1 MCVSI
6 ISEAQIPDWEWAKN
20 IGSFGDDMGRSI
32 ATDYDG
38 NVYITGTF
46 LNSSITFD
54 SITINNN
61 GLRNIFLAKYA
72 PNGNIIWAKSA
83 GGNNYDYSCNVTTDN
98 SGNVYVTGYF
108 QSDTIIFYSDTLIN
122 NGTADIFLAKYDSD
136 GNVLWAK
143 SAGKDSYDHSYSVT
157 ADTSDNVYI
166 TGDFRSDSIIF
177 DTIILINNNGGS
189 DAFLAKYSA
198 DGDIIWAK
206 NVGVNGEDAGNDIIC
221 DLSNNVYLTGQF
233 RSDSI
238 IFGST
243 ILNNNGSDD
252 IFLVKYNSDGNV
264 LWAKKA
270 GNTDS
275 DIGKSVTADTSG
287 NIYLTGY
294 FESNNISFGAIN
306 LTINGTYGYPNTDVF
321 IAKYAPNGTAL
332 WAKNAGNS
340 GTDKGTGI
348 TTNISNNIFIS
359 GNFNS
364 SSITF
369 GSTVLTNN
377 GGYDMFVVKYAPTGN
392 VVWAKSVGSDEE
404 ESSNGIAVNALNLYM
419 TGYFQSDIIS
429 FYSDTLINNGF
440 YDIFIAKLSECTISV
455 FIGNDTTICKNDS
468 IILNPGAGFTSY
480 LWQDAS
486 TNQTFIADTTG
497 TYYVMV
503 TDNYDC
509 VAYDT
514 INIIVSSPV
523 IDLGQD
529 AGLCDGN
536 ILILDAE
543 NPGSL
548 YLWNDSTTNQ
558 TLDLDTSGTYYVQVT
573 DINNCSASD
582 TITISVNPLPN
593 VNLGNDTNFCNGN
606 ILTLD
611 AENPGS
617 LYLWNDSTTNQ
628 TFDVDTS
635 GTYYVQV
642 TDTNNCFAS
651 DTILISVNPLPY
663 VDLGNDTGFCDGNIL
678 TLDAENFGS
687 SYLWNDSTT
696 NKTLDVHTSGTYYVQ
711 VTDTNNCA
719 ASDTILISVNPLP
732 YVDLGQDTVTICN
745 DSYVILYAGTGF
757 DIYEWSDSSNLDS
770 LKIDG
775 ALVGISSEFYSVT
788 VTDSNDCQASDSV
801 FVIVEICGE
810 IAHIDNNN
818 ITVDVFPNPSKD
830 VFTILI
836 NNNTSKQYN
845 VVSLSIVDTY
855 GKLIYKE
862 NLKNI
867 PKNYTKQI
875 DLSDFSQGTYFL
887 KLISDNQIIKVK
899 KLLLK

>member
-1 MCVSI
+1 MKLFNCLSYFFKKKTYYYILTMLLMYVSI
-6 ISEAQIPDWEWAKN
+6 ISESQTPDWEWAKN
-20 IGSFGDDMGRSI
+20 IGSFGDDLGRSI
-32 ATDYDG
+32 AAAPDG

-54 SITINNN
+54 SITIYNN
-61 GLRNIFLAKYA
+61 GLRNMFLAKYT

-83 GGNNYDYSCNVTTDN
+83 GGNNYDYSCSVTADFA
-98 SGNVYVTGYF
+98 GNVYITGYF
-108 QSDTIIFYSDTLIN
+108 KSPSVTFGSTILTN
-122 NGTADIFLAKYDSD
+122 NGNTDIFLTKYDSD

-143 SAGKDSYDHSYSVT
+143 SAGKSSYDHSYGLT
-157 ADTSDNVYI
+157 ADTSNNIYI

-177 DTIILINNNGGS
+177 DTITLINNNGGN
-189 DAFLAKYSA
+189 DVFLAKYSS
-198 DGDIIWAK
+198 DGDILWAK
-206 NVGVNGEDAGNDIIC
+206 NAGVNGEDIGNDISC
-221 DLSNNVYLTGQF
+221 DLLNNVYLTGQF

-238 IFGST
+238 VFDST
-243 ILNNNGSDD
+243 VLNNSGSDD
-252 IFLVKYNSDGNV
+252 IFLVKYKSDGNV

-306 LTINGTYGYPNTDVF
+306 LTINGTHGYPNTDVF
-321 IAKYAPNGTAL
+321 IAKYAPSGTVL

-340 GTDKGTGI
+340 GTDKAIDI

-377 GGYDMFVVKYAPTGN
+377 GGYDMFVVKYASTGN
-392 VVWAKSVGSDEE
+392 VVWAKSVGNDQE
-404 ESSNGIAVNALNLYM
+404 ESSNGIAENALNLYM
-419 TGYFQSDIIS
+419 TGYFQSDTLI
-429 FYSDTLINNGF
+429 FYSDTLINNGD

-455 FIGNDTTICKNDS
+455 FIGNDTIICKNDS
-468 IILNPGAGFTSY
+468 IVLDPGAGFLSY
-480 LWQDAS
+480 LWQNAS
-486 TNQTFIADTTG
+486 NNQTFTVDTTG

-529 AGLCDGN
+529 TGLCEGN
-536 ILILDAE
+536 ILTLDAE
-543 NPGSL
+543 NFGSL

-558 TLDLDTSGTYYVQVT
+558 TLDANISGTYYVQVT
-573 DINNCSASD
+573 DTNNCSASD
-582 TITISVNPLPN
+582 TIIITVNPLPYI
-593 VNLGNDTNFCNGN
+593 NLGNDTDFCEGN

-628 TFDVDTS
+628 TFNVNVS

-642 TDTNNCFAS
+642 TGTNNCS
-651 DTILISVNPLPY
+651 
-663 VDLGNDTGFCDGNIL
+663 
-678 TLDAENFGS
+678 
-687 SYLWNDSTT
+687 
-696 NKTLDVHTSGTYYVQ
+696 
-711 VTDTNNCA
+711 

-745 DSYVILYAGTGF
+745 DSYIILYAGTEF
-757 DIYEWSDSSNLDS
+757 DIYEWSDGSNLDS
-770 LKIDG
+770 LRIDG
-775 ALVGISSEFYSVT
+775 ALVGVSSEFYSVT
-788 VTDSNDCQASDSV
+788 VTNSNTCQASDSV
-801 FVIVEICGE
+801 FVIVEICSD
-810 IAHIDNNN
+810 IAHIDNN
-818 ITVDVFPNPSKD
+818 ITLDVFPNPSKD

-845 VVSLSIVDTY
+845 TINLSIVNTY

-862 NLKNI
+862 TLKNRA
-867 PKNYTKQI
+867 KNYTKQI

-887 KLISDNQIIKVK
+887 KLISNNKIIKVK
-899 KLLLK
+899 KMVIMY